1 MKQYKPTLKLV
12 KGKWYVGMTVP
23 EEVRSLLGAQQRLST
38 GTSDKNEAQKRLPQL
53 AMQLNQKIIDAKNK
67 LEADALEGEVLEIA
81 YNLNRHNEINV
92 ENLDKAALIALLHN
106 LTTSQNNDV
115 VPVGTFNV
123 SNLIPK
129 GKPHKSLFKRIDP
142 KMRQSEVGKAKRF
155 LTQLEGAQNSFKQLA
170 DEWLEKNNWNREK
183 GRKSFQSHINRFI
196 SIMGDVEITTITPV
210 MLYDFAD
217 VMATEH
223 QASHS
228 TITNYVGSISSV
240 LKYAIRQ
247 GVIVTNPASG
257 LDLKPY
263 GASEKK
269 RKPFT
274 HEMLVKLFS
283 QDLPDEIRLL
293 WSILIS
299 TGMRL
304 DEAALLKATDIK
316 TEQGIRFFDLT
327 EAVVKNEGSARKVP
341 VPSVIEPILERWL
354 ADLTSERL
362 FTFPVNS
369 DGKAQNAAS
378 KKSMYYIRKITSDEG
393 LVTHSFRHSFKD
405 LCRNSYISKDLHD
418 FITGHSGGDSASNYG
433 EGHSLIQRAS
443 ALNLLK
449 HSYLHCF
456 NNRDRIL
463 T

>member
-1 MKQYKPTLKLV
+1 MMKQYKPTLKLV

-23 EEVRSLLGAQQRLST
+23 EEVRSVLGAQQRLST
-38 GTSDKNEAQKRLPQL
+38 GTSDHNEAQKRLPEL
-53 AMQLNQKIIDAKNK
+53 AIQLNQKMVDAKDR
-67 LEADALEGEVLEIA
+67 LEADALKGEVLEIA
-81 YNLNRHNEINV
+81 HNLNRQNEINV
-92 ENLDKAALIALLHN
+92 DNLDKAALIALLHN
-106 LTTSQNNDV
+106 FTTSQNNDV

-123 SNLIPK
+123 GNLVAR
-129 GKPHKSLFKRIDP
+129 GKPHKSPFKRIDP
-142 KMRQSEVGKAKRF
+142 KMRQSEVGKARRLPTK
-155 LTQLEGAQNSFKQLA
+155 LEGAQNSFKQLA

-196 SIMGDVEITTITPV
+196 SIIGDIEITTITPV

-228 TITNYVGSISSV
+228 TITNYMGSISSV
-240 LKYAIRQ
+240 MKYAIRQ
-247 GVIVTNPASG
+247 GVIESNPASG
-257 LDLKPY
+257 LDLKTY

-269 RKPFT
+269 RKPFA
-274 HEMLVKLFS
+274 HEMLLKLFS
-283 QDLPDEIRLL
+283 QDLPDKIRLL

-299 TGMRL
+299 TGMTL

-327 EAVVKNEGSARKVP
+327 EAVVKNKGSARKVP
-341 VPSVIEPILERWL
+341 VPSVIESFLDGWLE
-354 ADLTSERL
+354 DLTAERL
-362 FTFPVNS
+362 FTFPVNA

-378 KKSMYYIRKITSDEG
+378 KKSMYYIRKVTNDEG

-405 LCRNSYISKDLHD
+405 LCRNADIPQDLHD

-433 EGHSLIQRAS
+433 EGHSLIRRKEALER
-443 ALNLLK
+443 LNLN
-449 HSYLHCF
+449 S
-456 NNRDRIL
+456 IIVG
-463 T
+463 

>member
-1 MKQYKPTLKLV
+1 MKHYKPTLKYLHG

-23 EEVRSLLGAQQRLST
+23 EEVRHILGGQIRLST
-38 GTSDKNEAQKRLPQL
+38 GTSDKNEAQKRLPELAIQL
-53 AMQLNQKIIDAKNK
+53 YQKIIDAKDR
-67 LEADALEGEVLEIA
+67 LEADVLKGEVLEIA
-81 YNLNRHNEINV
+81 HNLNRENEINV
-92 ENLDKAALIALLHN
+92 ENLNKDAMIALLHN
-106 LTTSQNNDV
+106 LTTSQNNDI
-115 VPVGTFNV
+115 VPVGKFDV

-129 GKPHKSLFKRIDP
+129 GKPYKSPFKRIDS
-142 KMRQSEVGKAKRF
+142 KVRQQEVWRAKR
-155 LTQLEGAQNSFKQLA
+155 LLMQLEGAQNSFKQLA

-196 SIMGDVEITTITPV
+196 SIMGDVEVTTITPV

-217 VMATEH
+217 IMATEY

-228 TITNYVGSISSV
+228 TITNYIGSISSV
-240 LKYAIRQ
+240 LKYSIRQ
-247 GVIVTNPASG
+247 GVIEANPASS

-274 HEMLVKLFS
+274 HEMLVKLFI
-283 QDLPDEIRLL
+283 QDLPDDIRLL

-316 TEQGIRFFDLT
+316 TQQGIRFFDLT

-341 VPSVIEPILERWL
+341 VPSVIEPMLERWL

-362 FTFPVNS
+362 FTFPVNA

-378 KKSMYYIRKITSDEG
+378 KKSMYYIRKVTNDEG

-405 LCRNSYISKDLHD
+405 LCRNADIPQDLHD

-433 EGHSLIQRAS
+433 EGHSLVRRKEALER
-443 ALNLLK
+443 LNLN
-449 HSYLHCF
+449 S
-456 NNRDRIL
+456 IIVG
-463 T
+463 

>member
-1 MKQYKPTLKLV
+1 MKHYKPTLKYLHG

-23 EEVRSLLGAQQRLST
+23 KEVRHILGGQIRLST
-38 GTSDKNEAQKRLPQL
+38 GTSDKNEAQKRLPELAIQL
-53 AMQLNQKIIDAKNK
+53 YQKIIDAKDR
-67 LEADALEGEVLEIA
+67 LEADVLKGEVLEIA
-81 YNLNRHNEINV
+81 HNLNRENEINV
-92 ENLDKAALIALLHN
+92 ENLNKDALIALLHN
-106 LTTSQNNDV
+106 LTTSQNNDI
-115 VPVGTFNV
+115 VPVGTFDV

-129 GKPHKSLFKRIDP
+129 GKPHKSPFKRIDS
-142 KMRQSEVGKAKRF
+142 KVRQHEVGRAKR
-155 LTQLEGAQNSFKQLA
+155 LLMQLEGAQNSFKQLA

-196 SIMGDVEITTITPV
+196 SIMGDVEVTTITPV

-217 VMATEH
+217 VMATEY

-228 TITNYVGSISSV
+228 TITNYIGSISSV
-240 LKYAIRQ
+240 LKYSIRQ
-247 GVIVTNPASG
+247 GVIETNPASS

-283 QDLPDEIRLL
+283 QDLPDDIRLL

-316 TEQGIRFFDLT
+316 TQQDIRFFDLT

-341 VPSVIEPILERWL
+341 VPSVIEPMLEKWL

-362 FTFPVNS
+362 FTFPVNA

-378 KKSMYYIRKITSDEG
+378 KKSMYYIRKVMNDEG

-405 LCRNSYISKDLHD
+405 LCRNADIPQDLHD

-433 EGHSLIQRAS
+433 EGHSLIRRKEALER
-443 ALNLLK
+443 LNLN
-449 HSYLHCF
+449 S
-456 NNRDRIL
+456 IIVG
-463 T
+463 

>member
-1 MKQYKPTLKLV
+1 MMKQYKPTLKLV

-23 EEVRSLLGAQQRLST
+23 EEVRSVLGAQQRLST
-38 GTSDKNEAQKRLPQL
+38 GTSDRNEAQKRLPEL
-53 AMQLNQKIIDAKNK
+53 AIQLNQKMVDAKDR
-67 LEADALEGEVLEIA
+67 LEADALKGEVLEIA
-81 YNLNRHNEINV
+81 HNLNRQNEINV
-92 ENLDKAALIALLHN
+92 DNLDKAALIALLHN
-106 LTTSQNNDV
+106 FTTSQNNDV

-123 SNLIPK
+123 GNLVAR
-129 GKPHKSLFKRIDP
+129 GKPHKSPFKRIDP
-142 KMRQSEVGKAKRF
+142 KMRQSEVGKARRLPTK
-155 LTQLEGAQNSFKQLA
+155 LEGAQNSFKQLA

-196 SIMGDVEITTITPV
+196 SIMGDIEITTITPV

-228 TITNYVGSISSV
+228 TITNYMGSISSV
-240 LKYAIRQ
+240 MKYAIRQ
-247 GVIVTNPASG
+247 GVIESNPASG
-257 LDLKPY
+257 LDLKTY

-269 RKPFT
+269 RKPFA
-274 HEMLVKLFS
+274 HEMLLKLFS
-283 QDLPDEIRLL
+283 QDLPDKIRLL

-299 TGMRL
+299 TGMTL

-327 EAVVKNEGSARKVP
+327 EAVVKNKGSARKVP
-341 VPSVIEPILERWL
+341 VPSVIESFLDGWLE
-354 ADLTSERL
+354 DLTAERL
-362 FTFPVNS
+362 FTFPVNA

-378 KKSMYYIRKITSDEG
+378 KKSMYYIRKVTNDEG

-405 LCRNSYISKDLHD
+405 LCRNADIPQDLHD

-433 EGHSLIQRAS
+433 EGHSLIRRKEALER
-443 ALNLLK
+443 LNLN
-449 HSYLHCF
+449 S
-456 NNRDRIL
+456 IIVG
-463 T
+463 

>member
-1 MKQYKPTLKLV
+1 MMKQYKPTLKLV

-23 EEVRSLLGAQQRLST
+23 EEVRSVLGAQQRLST
-38 GTSDKNEAQKRLPQL
+38 GTSDRNEAQKRLPEL
-53 AMQLNQKIIDAKNK
+53 AIQLNQKMVDAKDR
-67 LEADALEGEVLEIA
+67 LEADALKGEVLEIA
-81 YNLNRHNEINV
+81 HNLNRQNEINV
-92 ENLDKAALIALLHN
+92 DNLDKAALIALLHN
-106 LTTSQNNDV
+106 FTTSQNNDV

-123 SNLIPK
+123 GNLVAR
-129 GKPHKSLFKRIDP
+129 GKPHKSPFKRIDP
-142 KMRQSEVGKAKRF
+142 KMRQSEVGKARRLPTK
-155 LTQLEGAQNSFKQLA
+155 LEGAQNSFKQLA

-196 SIMGDVEITTITPV
+196 SIIGDIEITTITPV

-228 TITNYVGSISSV
+228 TITNYMGSISSV
-240 LKYAIRQ
+240 MKYAIRQ
-247 GVIVTNPASG
+247 GVIESNPASG
-257 LDLKPY
+257 LDLKTY

-269 RKPFT
+269 RKPFA
-274 HEMLVKLFS
+274 HEMLLKLFS
-283 QDLPDEIRLL
+283 QDLPDKIRLL

-299 TGMRL
+299 TGMTL

-327 EAVVKNEGSARKVP
+327 EAVVKNKGSARKVP
-341 VPSVIEPILERWL
+341 VPSVIESFLDGWLE
-354 ADLTSERL
+354 DLTAERL
-362 FTFPVNS
+362 FTFPVNA

-378 KKSMYYIRKITSDEG
+378 KKSMYYIRKVTNDEG

-405 LCRNSYISKDLHD
+405 LCRNADIPQDLHD

-433 EGHSLIQRAS
+433 EGHSLIRRKEALER
-443 ALNLLK
+443 LNLN
-449 HSYLHCF
+449 S
-456 NNRDRIL
+456 IIVG
-463 T
+463 